1 MKILNENSLPEKF
14 EEFGEKRRQGFLT
27 VKEFKDRGE
36 NVVGTFC
43 TYTPKEVIYAA
54 NAYPI
59 SLCSVSEETIPAAEK
74 HLPKNLCPLVKA
86 SYGFAITDKCPY
98 MYFADMVVGETTCDG
113 KKKMY
118 ELLGEIKDT
127 HVMELPQTQ
136 DGDRAIDLWK
146 SEIKRL
152 IKKLEDKFSVEV
164 TEEKLKES
172 IKSCNEDRRLLK
184 EFHELG
190 KIKPSIISG
199 FEIFTVLNGSNYT
212 FDREKMRKN
221 VRELIEYLKK
231 KQTENNT
238 KYTDKTPRILVTGC
252 PIGGVAEKVIK
263 SIEDSGAVVVALE
276 NCQGYKE
283 LHEEVD
289 ETIDPIEAIAKKYL
303 NIPCSVMTPNNKR
316 KELLKDMVD
325 EYKVD
330 GVIDVVLQACH
341 TYSIESYSIK
351 RFLTKERDT
360 AYMALET
367 DYSTGDT
374 GQLKTR
380 IEAFIE
386 ML

>member
-1 MKILNENSLPEKF
+1 MKISNENSLPEKF

-86 SYGFAITDKCPY
+86 SYGFALTDKCPY

-118 ELLGEIKDT
+118 ELLGKIKDT

-136 DGDRAIDLWK
+136 DGDKAIDLWK
-146 SEIKRL
+146 NEIKRL
-152 IKKLEDKFSVEV
+152 IKKLEDKFNVEV
-164 TEEKLKES
+164 TEERLKES

-221 VRELIEYLKK
+221 VRELIEDLKK

-238 KYTDKTPRILVTGC
+238 KYTKATPRILVTGC

-303 NIPCSVMTPNNKR
+303 NIPCSVMTPNNGR

-330 GVIDVVLQACH
+330 GVVDVVLQACH
-341 TYSIESYSIK
+341 TYSIESYTVK
-351 RFLTKERDT
+351 RFLTKERDIP
-360 AYMALET
+360 YIALET

>member
-1 MKILNENSLPEKF
+1 MNNLPERF
-14 EEFGEKRRQGFLT
+14 EEFGEKRREGFLK

-59 SLCSVSEETIPAAEK
+59 SLCSVSEETIPIAEK
-74 HLPKNLCPLVKA
+74 HLPKNLCPLIKA

-98 MYFADMVVGETTCDG
+98 MYFADMIVGETTCDG

-127 HVMELPQTQ
+127 HVMQLPQTQ
-136 DGDRAIDLWK
+136 DKGHAMNLWK
-146 SEIKRL
+146 SEIEVL
-152 IKKLEDKFSVEV
+152 IKKLENKFNV
-164 TEEKLKES
+164 TVTDEKLAES
-172 IKSCNEDRRLLK
+172 IKLCNEDRRLLK
-184 EFHELG
+184 EFHQLG

-199 FEIFTVLNGSNYT
+199 FDMFTVLNGANYT
-212 FDREKMRKN
+212 FDRSEMKKNISNMIESLKEKEQKN
-221 VRELIEYLKK
+221 ESIYD
-231 KQTENNT
+231 N
-238 KYTDKTPRILVTGC
+238 KTLRILITGC

-263 SIEDSGAVVVALE
+263 SIEDTGAVVVALE

-303 NIPCSVMTPNNKR
+303 NIPCSVMTPNKGR
-316 KELLKDMVD
+316 EELLEQMIID
-325 EYKVD
+325 YKVD
-330 GVIDVVLQACH
+330 GVVDMILQACH
-341 TYSIESYSIK
+341 TYSIESHTIK
-351 RFLTKERDT
+351 QIITKKGKVP
-360 AYMALET
+360 YIALET
-367 DYSTGDT
+367 DYSESDR
-374 GQLKTR
+374 GQIQTR
-380 IEAFIE
+380 VEAFIE